1 MGKLA
6 PAIACC
12 LLFAVPAAGCAQHPG
27 DSSGVTD
34 SVSEQQLHEQVDRQ
48 VAAAAA
54 DMYGW
59 NPADTV
65 AEPLAGTGGDACR
78 LLGVRSPS
86 ALPSINRTWAVVHGE
101 VVAPGT
107 AGALEQVLGAC
118 DADASADV
126 WAEAVAAFGTDVP
139 PGYVVRRE
147 QEISSLAHRRAREAG
162 GYAFHPPRFSRDEA
176 GAREVEF
183 FMTDVEGA
191 GLYQVRAAREGDGP
205 VRVMAEP
212 AGGL

>member
-65 AEPLAGTGGDACR
+65 AEPLAGN
-78 LLGVRSPS
+78 VRVPFSK
-86 ALPSINRTWAVVHGE
+86 E
-101 VVAPGT
+101 GT
-107 AGALEQVLGAC
+107 IDPMDIL
-118 DADASADV
+118 
-126 WAEAVAAFGTDVP
+126 
-139 PGYVVRRE
+139 RKKR
-147 QEISSLAHRRAREAG
+147 ISS
-162 GYAFHPPRFSRDEA
+162 D
-176 GAREVEF
+176 
-183 FMTDVEGA
+183 
-191 GLYQVRAAREGDGP
+191 
-205 VRVMAEP
+205 
-212 AGGL
+212 